1 MRELFL
7 PHLRH
12 TLQGVRIHDTFQ
24 QLATDTRTDLV
35 LTLVEASR
43 FPKTEWKQFVI
54 SQAKEAMGSLNDEY
68 IRSCI
73 AQRECLLYRITG
85 ALDQA
90 GDALG
95 NASVSQGQVQVSAD
109 KKIHAGFGQSII
121 QRALNHVQ
129 VEELALAT
137 QVLNAWQPLSE
148 IPAPI
153 DEVMLFRKFLILSK
167 ISRFQGTF
175 RESLAHLETSKNIAN
190 QRKDL
195 FFDEDRCDLICN
207 LADTLQELDNPF
219 SAEHYL
225 RLEIAR
231 QGQDRISAQ
240 RLLKL
245 VLAESLFAQGH
256 YAQAEALC
264 SEVQSCPSPLKM
276 EKLRLS
282 IIRAK
287 LYHVNSNWE
296 GAFRHWTDAMLA
308 VGRYT
313 MTNGHATR
321 IILLSICDVLR
332 RQGQHELELQSREQF
347 VTLEKLAGSAAAVYW
362 IAGLRHWL
370 NYLQSTD
377 RSRRS
382 RI

>member
-12 TLQGVRIHDTFQ
+12 TLQGLRIHDTFQ

-43 FPKTEWKQFVI
+43 FPKTEWKRFVI

-68 IRSCI
+68 LRSCI
-73 AQRECLLYRITG
+73 ARRECLLYRITG

-109 KKIHAGFGQSII
+109 KKIHARFGQTII

-137 QVLNAWQPLSE
+137 QVLDAWQPLSE

-167 ISRFQGTF
+167 ISRFQGNF

-195 FFDEDRCDLICN
+195 FFDEDRCDLVCN
-207 LADTLQELDNPF
+207 LADILQELDNPV

-264 SEVQSCPSPLKM
+264 SEVQSCPSLPKM

-282 IIRAK
+282 IVRAK

-347 VTLEKLAGSAAAVYW
+347 VTLEKLAGSAAPMYW